1 MLDELLKKIFGDDE
15 KIDLK
20 TFNDRLSKASK
31 DGTKLVDL
39 SKGEYVSKKKY
50 DDEINALNK
59 KYNDLDTEYKKVV
72 DDIANDDN
80 EDNKKHNDFV
90 KQFNDLKA
98 SSEATA
104 KELDLYKKKETMR
117 SNGID
122 NKRFMDLALFEL
134 KDSKDF
140 ENDIKTWVADNKELI
155 TPKKVETETT
165 KGNLFKTSPNL
176 NGNPSGNGENDTFMN
191 AVIKGAGLKAD
202 DLK

>member
-1 MLDELLKKIFGDDE
+1 MLDELLKKIFGNDE

-20 TFNDRLSKASK
+20 TFNDRLSKEN
-31 DGTKLVDL
+31 GTKLVDL

-72 DDIANDDN
+72 NDIANDDD
-80 EDNKKHNDFV
+80 EDNKKYNDFV

-117 SNGID
+117 NNGID

-155 TPKKVETETT
+155 TPKKSETETET
-165 KGNLFKTSPNL
+165 KGSLFKTNPKL
-176 NGNPSGNGENDTFMN
+176 NGNPSENGENDTFMN